1 MSNENM
7 IVDKVAYQSNRRK
20 MTYIALGLI
29 ASIVIAMIVNP
40 EKYGS
45 VQGFDMAL
53 LSLSG
58 IVGFYFG
65 STAWQSAKR

>member
-7 IVDKVAYQSNRRK
+7 IVDKAAYQSNRRK

-45 VQGFDMAL
+45 VQGFD
-53 LSLSG
+53 
-58 IVGFYFG
+58 
-65 STAWQSAKR
+65 

>member
-7 IVDKVAYQSNRRK
+7 IVDKAAYQSNRRK

-65 STAWQSAKR
+65 ATAWQSAKR